1 MHVFALGAVVV
12 CSFSV
17 LSFASPKNVTGTLP
31 FGKCS
36 EKTSFR
42 RLRMQMALRKT
53 HQPHP
58 DMRCSISTRGS
69 SWKLAEN
76 LFEKTVLWCQT
87 FPGMFTY
94 TRMVLSIVLS
104 CWLLWWEYNHGFICC
119 ILGRIQ
125 PWFYQLY
132 FGEKITMV
140 LSAVFLVRITMV
152 LSAVFWRRK

>member
-1 MHVFALGAVVV
+1 MV

-31 FGKCS
+31 SGKCS
-36 EKTSFR
+36 GKTSFR

-76 LFEKTVLWCQT
+76 LFEKTELWCQT
-87 FPGMFTY
+87 FPGMFNCT
-94 TRMVLSIVLS
+94 
-104 CWLLWWEYNHGFICC
+104 LWFYPLFCHVGALVRIQPWVYQLYSGGECNHGFISC
-119 ILGRIQ
+119 ILG
-125 PWFYQLY
+125 
-132 FGEKITMV
+132 GEENTTMV
-140 LSAVFLVRITMV
+140 LSAVFGGDTTMV
-152 LSAVFWRRK
+152 LSPPPDPGRK